1 MLILDLHK
9 FSLSKCATVTK
20 LSPARGDKLR
30 HVIYSAQC
38 NNYYELLHDE
48 LNSFKS

>member
-9 FSLSKCATVTK
+9 FSLSKCTTVIK

-30 HVIYSAQC
+30 HVIYSVQC
-38 NNYYELLHDE
+38 NDYCELFHDE
-48 LNSFKS
+48 LFHQF